1 MNHNQHIMQ
10 HRKICYGTAFFVL
23 SFYIVKKKRKNF
35 PLEESLYFDKIS
47 TYKNKDHLLD
57 FS

>member
-1 MNHNQHIMQ
+1 MNHSQHIMQ

-23 SFYIVKKKRKNF
+23 SFYIEKKRKNF
-35 PLEESLYFDKIS
+35 PLEESLYFDKIL